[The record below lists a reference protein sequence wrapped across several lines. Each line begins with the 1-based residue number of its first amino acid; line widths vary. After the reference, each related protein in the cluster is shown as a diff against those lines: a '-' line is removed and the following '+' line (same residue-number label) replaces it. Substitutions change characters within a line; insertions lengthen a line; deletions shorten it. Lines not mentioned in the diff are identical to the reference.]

1 MDIKDF
7 PLPANIEDMKKL
19 LEQFA
24 PFISQDKYQLI
35 NDVLLKL
42 QSEDGIKND
51 TNGQEILLKVLG
63 LLNDPPY
70 QEYKRNALRFLRRT
84 S

>member
-7 PLPANIEDMKKL
+7 PMPTNIDDMRAL

-24 PFISQDKYQLI
+24 PFISQEKYQLI

-42 QSEDGIKND
+42 QSEEGIKND
-51 TNGQEILLKVLG
+51 ADGQALILQVLG
-63 LLNDPPY
+63 LLNDPPAN
-70 QEYKRNALRFLRRT
+70 E
-84 S
+84 

>member
-7 PLPANIEDMKKL
+7 PLPNNIDDMKKL

-24 PFISQDKYQLI
+24 PFISQEKYQLI
-35 NDVLLKL
+35 NDVLLRL

-51 TNGQEILLKVLG
+51 ADGQAILLQVLG

-70 QEYKRNALRFLRRT
+70 KE
-84 S
+84 

>member
-7 PLPANIEDMKKL
+7 PLPNNIDDMKKL

-24 PFISQDKYQLI
+24 PFISQEKYQLI
-35 NDVLLKL
+35 NDVLFRL

-51 TNGQEILLKVLG
+51 ADGQAILLQVLG

-70 QEYKRNALRFLRRT
+70 KE
-84 S
+84 

>member
-7 PLPANIEDMKKL
+7 PLPANIEDMKEL

-70 QEYKRNALRFLRRT
+70 QE
-84 S
+84 

>member
-7 PLPANIEDMKKL
+7 PLPKNIDEMRML

-24 PFISQDKYQLI
+24 PFISPEKYQII

-42 QSEDGIKND
+42 QSEEGIQNNADG
-51 TNGQEILLKVLG
+51 QAILLQVLG
-63 LLNDPPY
+63 LLNDPPSH
-70 QEYKRNALRFLRRT
+70 E
-84 S
+84 

>member
-7 PLPANIEDMKKL
+7 PLPKNIDEMRLL

-24 PFISQDKYQLI
+24 PFISQEKYQLI

-42 QSEDGIKND
+42 QSEEGIKND
-51 TNGQEILLKVLG
+51 ADRQALILQVLG
-63 LLNDPPY
+63 LLNDPPSH
-70 QEYKRNALRFLRRT
+70 E
-84 S
+84 

>member
-7 PLPANIEDMKKL
+7 PLPNNIDDMKKL

-24 PFISQDKYQLI
+24 PFISQEKYQLI

-51 TNGQEILLKVLG
+51 ADGQAILLQVLG

-70 QEYKRNALRFLRRT
+70 KE
-84 S
+84 